1 MKKKA
6 SVSTINAEILKVAE
20 QISKAIE
27 LETNEILEDAETV
40 VKKFVPAR
48 LVKRTLAKLEEKVEN
63 EGVEALFE
71 KAVTREALKRTAADE
86 ATDAELDEV
95 INEIVKAI
103 VEELEDVLKDA
114 DEVADEEV
122 TKMADDLG
130 ADTVEVEAKLK
141 GVLERKLHAK
151 GIYSRFARTAST
163 KKPKTIAEKIRDARK
178 NIK

>member
-1 MKKKA
+1 MEKKA

-27 LETNEILEDAETV
+27 LEANEILEDAETV

-71 KAVTREALKRTAADE
+71 KSVTREALKATASDA

-95 INEIVKAI
+95 IDEIVKAI
-103 VEELEDVLKDA
+103 IEELEDVLKDA

-122 TKMADDLG
+122 QKIAEELG
-130 ADTVEVEAKLK
+130 TDSVEVEAKLK

-151 GIYSRFARTAST
+151 GIYSRFARTAT
-163 KKPKTIAEKIRDARK
+163 KKQTIAEKIRDARK
-178 NIK
+178 SVKK

>member
-27 LETNEILEDAETV
+27 LETNEVLEDAETV

-48 LVKRTLAKLEEKVEN
+48 LVKRTLATLEEKVEG
-63 EGVEALFE
+63 EGVEALFD
-71 KAVTREALKRTAADE
+71 KAVTREALKRTATEE
-86 ATDAELDEV
+86 ASDKELQEV
-95 INEIVKAI
+95 VEEIVNAI
-103 VEELEDVLKDA
+103 VEELEEVLKDA

-122 TKMADDLG
+122 QKIADELG
-130 ADTVEVEAKLK
+130 ADVTEVEAKLK

-151 GIYSRFARTAST
+151 GIYSRFARTAT
-163 KKPKTIAEKIRDARK
+163 KKMTIADKIRDARK
-178 NIK
+178 NIKK